1 MKKYLLS
8 IITAVALLLL
18 AVPGAALADETDL
31 PNTSY
36 TSLPPHQH
44 LACGL
49 TDCPGH
55 DDGTSHNDT
64 ITYIP
69 VSSEADFV
77 DQTIDNGRLDIS
89 GNYYLVNDITLSQ
102 ELWISSNTNICLNGF
117 TITGKAGANAPI
129 LLTGGTTNISDCSA
143 DKKGKI
149 TSTADSNGSRAG
161 AIYVQNAD
169 LNLYGIT
176 ISDNKSGWAAVS
188 LFSSGNIN
196 MHGGAITN
204 NKATYSGGVY
214 ISNGTFNLYDGK
226 ISANSNENFAGGVC
240 LYDTSGSN
248 IAPAFNMYGGS
259 IDSNEVTGSASN
271 LAGGVMILDGTFTLY
286 DGTIANNIGNSG
298 GGINIQNG
306 DGTFKIEG
314 GYITNN
320 LAKTT
325 SGGGGIYCTGNLYLS
340 GGEITGNRSIGVGG
354 GIAAC
359 PGYNPDYY
367 SPSIFVSG
375 NTIVKDNIRIEN
387 IDDTTGEANNVFVM
401 ADTYLTITETLGDS
415 FTMGINKPFPSY
427 TGTFT
432 SGWATYMAGQ
442 SPINYFSSDVD
453 GYVVDLDAAGEAQ
466 IRVAVSSDIDQ
477 AAATNGS
484 YTVQVDGADVTAPVT
499 ENKTV
504 TITATPDKGY
514 QVDTVT
520 VAKTDDPATVVTLSG
535 SGNTRTFTMPDYA
548 VTVTVTF
555 AKAASTPTTTGTTTY
570 RPDIDASEGGSVT
583 VSPSRPEYGDK
594 VTIKTQPEDGYQ
606 VAKVTVTDKDGD
618 RINVTDNGDG
628 TYSFIQPRGSV
639 TIEVSFR
646 EALCDGGRDC
656 PCYQFSDVDT
666 ALWYHQAL
674 DYVVANGLMNGT
686 GSATFAPYT
695 ELSRGMLVT
704 ILWRMEEQPVVNY
717 AMTFEDVAADAY
729 YAEAI
734 RWAAAN
740 EVVTG
745 HSSSVFGPDE
755 AITREQMAAI
765 LYRYAQ
771 YQGMEAITL
780 EENLGG
786 FADSG
791 SISAYAVTAMNWAVG
806 QGVINGN
813 GSNMLAPTGTA
824 TRAEAAQ
831 MLMNYQQNIAP
842 TLAD

>member
-18 AVPGAALADETDL
+18 AVPGAALADETAEVKYSVDKGPWTEATL
-31 PNTSY
+31 IDAIWAGYMAQEIEIELQRNI
-36 TSLPPHQH
+36 
-44 LACGL
+44 
-49 TDCPGH
+49 
-55 DDGTSHNDT
+55 T
-64 ITYIP
+64 ITPAYGVVMANKNCSLVLDGNGYTITRGEANRP
-69 VSSEADFV
+69 LFSVNEPGSSVTLKDI
-77 DQTIDNGRLDIS
+77 TIDGGAVWSSNTPEERTNSGITNSGTMQMFAVSNGATLTLESGTILQNNDLGDSGYGAAVYVDNGGSLIMKPGSSIKNNAAQTGGGVCILTGGNFTMEGGTIS
-89 GNYYLVNDITLSQ
+89 GNYAYASGGAVYTSGNMEMKAGSI
-102 ELWISSNTNICLNGF
+102 ENNVSSNNG
-117 TITGKAGANAPI
+117 
-129 LLTGGTTNISDCSA
+129 
-143 DKKGKI
+143 
-149 TSTADSNGSRAG
+149 
-161 AIYVQNAD
+161 
-169 LNLYGIT
+169 
-176 ISDNKSGWAAVS
+176 
-188 LFSSGNIN
+188 
-196 MHGGAITN
+196 
-204 NKATYSGGVY
+204 
-214 ISNGTFNLYDGK
+214 
-226 ISANSNENFAGGVC
+226 GGVC
-240 LYDTSGSN
+240 VS
-248 IAPAFNMYGGS
+248 
-259 IDSNEVTGSASN
+259 
-271 LAGGVMILDGTFTLY
+271 
-286 DGTIANNIGNSG
+286 
-298 GGINIQNG
+298 
-306 DGTFKIEG
+306 
-314 GYITNN
+314 TNN
-320 LAKTT
+320 NDNAAFTMG
-325 SGGGGIYCTGNLYLS
+325 S
-340 GGEITGNRSIGVGG
+340 GEITGNKSPMGG
-354 GIAAC
+354 GV
-359 PGYNPDYY
+359 
-367 SPSIFVSG
+367 SILNGETFNMNGGKITANSATSNAGGVLVHDGSLAVSGAPQISG
-375 NTIVKDNIRIEN
+375 NTVNAA
-387 IDDTTGEANNVFVM
+387 ANNV
-401 ADTYLTITETLGDS
+401 YLTNGKTISIDQKGLQSNAQIGITMAT
-415 FTMGINKPFPSY
+415 K

-442 SPINYFSSDVD
+442 SPINYFSSDVN
-453 GYVVDLDAAGEAQ
+453 GYAVDLDAAGEAQ
-466 IRVAVSSDIDQ
+466 IRVAVSSAIDQ

-520 VAKTDDPATVVTLSG
+520 VAKTDDPSTVVTLSG

-555 AKAASTPTTTGTTTY
+555 AKAPTTTGSTTY
-570 RPDIDASEGGSVT
+570 RPDIDAGEGGSVT

-594 VTIKTQPEDGYQ
+594 VTIKPQPEDGYQ

-618 RINVTDNGDG
+618 RINITDNGDG
-628 TYSFIQPRGSV
+628 TYTFTQPRGKV

-656 PCYQFSDVDT
+656 PCYRFSDVDT

-755 AITREQMAAI
+755 AITREQLAAI
-765 LYRYAQ
+765 LYRSAQ

-780 EENLGG
+780 EENLGS

-813 GSNMLAPTGTA
+813 GSNMLSPTGTA

>member
-1 MKKYLLS
+1 MKIPMLKNKKFGKLTGLL
-8 IITAVALLLL
+8 IILAILLLL
-18 AVPGAALADETDL
+18 PATALAATPADGTPIGDG
-31 PNTSY
+31 SY
-36 TSLPPHQH
+36 FFANGTPINITATAPEGEEATIS
-44 LACGL
+44 GL
-49 TDCPGH
+49 TT
-55 DDGTSHNDT
+55 GTSA
-64 ITYIP
+64 YI
-69 VSSEADFV
+69 SWE
-77 DQTIDNGRLDIS
+77 DNGKTKYVGVPATAVVFGGADGRSSAVSVDS
-89 GNYYLVNDITLSQ
+89 ASITM
-102 ELWISSNTNICLNGF
+102 
-117 TITGKAGANAPI
+117 
-129 LLTGGTTNISDCSA
+129 TGGTIFRIYGGNMGQNGTASDGTLDEASVVTGDVSIQVIGPAVVTDYLVGGGMYNAAVAGKVTIEVSDATLGSACYVQGGTHGNGEEGIRDIANLNIETNA
-143 DKKGKI
+143 YVNEVEI
-149 TSTADSNGSRAG
+149 TVIDSTADTV
-161 AIYVQNAD
+161 I
-169 LNLYGIT
+169 
-176 ISDNKSGWAAVS
+176 
-188 LFSSGNIN
+188 
-196 MHGGAITN
+196 GG
-204 NKATYSGGVY
+204 G
-214 ISNGTFNLYDGK
+214 
-226 ISANSNENFAGGVC
+226 
-240 LYDTSGSN
+240 SGSTRVN
-248 IAPAFNMYGGS
+248 TASVTIGDGAGERDTIIGS
-259 IDSNEVTGSASN
+259 
-271 LAGGVMILDGTFTLY
+271 LY
-286 DGTIANNIGNSG
+286 G
-298 GGINIQNG
+298 GGINGITQNSTLNIKSDALVKEMAATNRG
-306 DGTFKIEG
+306 FVVNGAATIDGT
-314 GYITNN
+314 
-320 LAKTT
+320 
-325 SGGGGIYCTGNLYLS
+325 
-340 GGEITGNRSIGVGG
+340 
-354 GIAAC
+354 
-359 PGYNPDYY
+359 
-367 SPSIFVSG
+367 
-375 NTIVKDNIRIEN
+375 IEN
-387 IDDTTGEANNVFVM
+387 LSTGAAV
-401 ADTYLTITETLGDS
+401 GC
-415 FTMGINKPFPSY
+415 
-427 TGTFT
+427 
-432 SGWATYMAGQ
+432 
-442 SPINYFSSDVD
+442 FSSDGNDSSAIIGQFNYKITANGSVEKAALTPSLIQQNGGGHAAEAGNITINNQSD
-453 GYVVDLDAAGEAQ
+453 TPLNITAPEFDAGSGITASEFTVSENNELSLQGNITLSVPEGTTLNNSGEINLGRGSALVVDNGVVNNNTNASINVQPGASITGDITGDGQ
-466 IRVAVSSDIDQ
+466 IVHQS
-477 AAATNGS
+477 
-484 YTVQVDGADVTAPVT
+484 
-499 ENKTV
+499 
-504 TITATPDKGY
+504 
-514 QVDTVT
+514 
-520 VAKTDDPATVVTLSG
+520 
-535 SGNTRTFTMPDYA
+535 
-548 VTVTVTF
+548 
-555 AKAASTPTTTGTTTY
+555 TTGTTTY